1 MDDSLLDEIIG
12 ENNTNSRIENGND
25 KYLSDRVNS
34 NVETYDGFSREIEEL
49 NMCEND
55 IESELDLDFLAIGV
69 DNEVEVKFEDDI
81 LSKTIDLNNVTT
93 LEKGFGTGFGSETI
107 YEDSI
112 LSGSVTKS
120 EPTSSDIVE
129 QLDGLILSS
138 CDLHKTHKNRGKCNK
153 QTEEERKNN
162 EIREKL
168 HNTCCL
174 CGHTREGHTQAKRHR
189 FFPCLEEYRCKKCL
203 EFFYQ
208 HSHTNNPCFQPF
220 KHIA

>member
-1 MDDSLLDEIIG
+1 MDDSLLDEIIY
-12 ENNTNSRIENGND
+12 ENDTNSRIENGND
-25 KYLSDRVNS
+25 KYLSDAVNS
-34 NVETYDGFSREIEEL
+34 SIGIYDGFSSEIEEL

-55 IESELDLDFLAIGV
+55 IESELECDFLSIGD
-69 DNEVEVKFEDDI
+69 DNEVEVNNEDNI
-81 LSKTIDLNNVTT
+81 LSKTINLNNVTT
-93 LEKGFGTGFGSETI
+93 LEKGFGSETI

-112 LSGSVTKS
+112 LSESVTKS

-138 CDLHKTHKNRGKCNK
+138 CDLRKTHKNRGTYHK
-153 QTEEERKNN
+153 QTDEERKNN
-162 EIREKL
+162 EFREKL